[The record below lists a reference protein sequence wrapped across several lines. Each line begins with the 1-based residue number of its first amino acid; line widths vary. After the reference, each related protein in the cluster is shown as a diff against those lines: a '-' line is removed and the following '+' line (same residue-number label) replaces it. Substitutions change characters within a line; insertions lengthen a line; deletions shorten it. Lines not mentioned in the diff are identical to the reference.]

1 MDRIS
6 FEEDVISSALKDKCF
21 EIRMWLVEAIKI
33 LEPDKRNSII
43 RKLLEDKS
51 AKVKTAV
58 LRKYEDVVCLMFRE
72 RLERL
77 VVDEHSSIRNESRF
91 ITKKHLFIKDFPEF
105 YRQQILYKPVPGSK
119 ELGINISDG
128 KKVVLTGTEEY

>member
-33 LEPDKRNSII
+33 LEPDNRNSII

-51 AKVKTAV
+51 AKAAV

-77 VVDEHSSIRNESRF
+77 VVDEHSSIRDESRF

-128 KKVVLTGTEEY
+128 KRLF